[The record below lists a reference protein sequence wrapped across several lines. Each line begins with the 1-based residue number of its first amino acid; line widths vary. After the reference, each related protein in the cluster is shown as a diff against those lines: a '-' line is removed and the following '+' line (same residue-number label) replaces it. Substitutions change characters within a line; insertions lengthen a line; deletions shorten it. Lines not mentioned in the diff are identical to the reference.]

1 MQIMVLDFN
10 IVFNLYGIMKL
21 TPSLCVLVGV
31 LSVTC
36 YCLKLF
42 GRSYTIEG
50 LALNGRNYEMYSDML
65 AKIWFIPP
73 LRSDFFSDKVLSLR
87 GDIKSLVED
96 GYLEYSFGSD
106 SV

>member
-1 MQIMVLDFN
+1 MQIIVLDFN
-10 IVFNLYGIMKL
+10 IVFNLHGIMKL

-31 LSVTC
+31 LRLTF
-36 YCLKLF
+36 YCLNLF
-42 GRSYTIEG
+42 GGSYSIES
-50 LALNGRNYEMYSDML
+50 LRLNEGNYEACSDIL
-65 AKIWFIPP
+65 AKMWFMPP
-73 LRSDFFSDKVLSLR
+73 LRSDFFSDKVLGLS

>member
-1 MQIMVLDFN
+1 MGGVIMQIMVLDFN

-36 YCLKLF
+36 YCVKLF

-65 AKIWFIPP
+65 AKI
-73 LRSDFFSDKVLSLR
+73 
-87 GDIKSLVED
+87 
-96 GYLEYSFGSD
+96 
-106 SV
+106 